1 MATYEYHCG
10 SCSHDFVRNE
20 RVSEHGRSPVTC
32 PKCRSPKVG
41 RVFTPFYAKT
51 VRKS

>member
-1 MATYEYHCG
+1 MPVYDYHCE
-10 SCSHDFVRNE
+10 SCSHDFAVTESIAR
-20 RVSEHGRSPVTC
+20 HGRAKVTC
-32 PKCRSPKVG
+32 PKCKSPKVE